1 MATIQVDV
9 VSAESSIFAGVADM
23 VIATG
28 SQGELGIAPG
38 HSPLLT
44 TLKPGE
50 IRIQQPDG
58 KEELIYISGGILE
71 VQPNHVTVLAETAI
85 RAPDL
90 DEASALAAKERAQH
104 VLENRTTDFDYS
116 LAQAELA
123 QALAQLRAIQK
134 LRKQVKI

>member
-1 MATIQVDV
+1 MSTLQVDV
-9 VSAESSIFAGVADM
+9 VSAESSIYSGTATM

-71 VQPNHVTVLAETAI
+71 VQPKQVTVLAETAI

-90 DEASALAAKERAQH
+90 DEASALAAKERAQQI
-104 VLENRTTDFDYS
+104 LENRTTEFDYT

-123 QALAQLRAIQK
+123 QAIAQLRAIQK
-134 LRKQVKI
+134 LRKQAKI